1 VNTPLQQ
8 DTAWKPWRKAERER
22 LIAERLTISGAARQ
36 EIGSRVC
43 ARLNTL
49 LNLPAGAIVSF
60 YWPFKGELNLRNW
73 IVALLDRGFRAALPV
88 VVEKGR
94 PMLFRLWY
102 PETRMERSIW
112 NIPVPAD
119 TPVVTPDVVIAPLVG
134 FDRARFRLG
143 YGGGYFDRTL
153 ASFPEQPLTIGIGY
167 SASELPTIFPQPHD
181 IPMHL
186 VVTESLVIGNDVPRP
201 AHRLLR

>member
-1 VNTPLQQ
+1 MPQEV
-8 DTAWKPWRKAERER
+8 AWKPWRKAERER
-22 LIAERLTISGAARQ
+22 LIAERLTIGGAARQ

-43 ARLNTL
+43 ARLDGL

-60 YWPFKGELNLRNW
+60 YWPFRGELNLRRW
-73 IVALLDRGFRAALPV
+73 IVALLDRGFKAALPV
-88 VVEKGR
+88 VVEKAK
-94 PMLFRLWY
+94 PMLFRLWD
-102 PETRMERSIW
+102 PETRMERGIW

-119 TPVVTPDVVIAPLVG
+119 TPVVMPDVVIAPLVG

-153 ASFPEQPLTIGIGY
+153 AGFPERPLTIGIGY
-167 SASELPTIFPQPHD
+167 SASELATIFPQPHD

-186 VVTESLVIGNDVPRP
+186 VVTQNVVIGVEARKP
-201 AHRLLR
+201 AHPLLK